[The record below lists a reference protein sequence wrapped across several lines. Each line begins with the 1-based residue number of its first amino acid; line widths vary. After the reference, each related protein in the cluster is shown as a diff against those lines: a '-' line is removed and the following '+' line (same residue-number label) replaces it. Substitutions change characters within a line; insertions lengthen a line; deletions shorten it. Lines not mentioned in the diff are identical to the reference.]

1 MDTRRLSP
9 SPRSVISS
17 VIVAALLV
25 LPALA
30 GAGTP
35 GPAPAP
41 KPAPTAPT
49 PKPVTPVTPAPTP
62 PPPPSAPTPPPP
74 PSQPSTPTAA
84 QRAAT
89 KAAAKAAAKKKTAA
103 ARTKRLAA
111 ARAARAAQAKREAA
125 RLARLKEARTL
136 KLLAA
141 AQDHANGIAERD
153 LEFARQKESVA
164 VLARSAHTEI
174 AGVPTVGAIAVGG
187 TPASTAVSS
196 ASLLPL
202 WLAAAISALLGLVAV
217 FSTFVLTNASPRRAV
232 GAAGL
237 ASSAIV
243 LALVL
248 PL

>member
-9 SPRSVISS
+9 ILRSAISS
-17 VIVAALLV
+17 AIVSALLV

-62 PPPPSAPTPPPP
+62 PPPPSAPAPPPP

-84 QRAAT
+84 QLAAT

-111 ARAARAAQAKREAA
+111 ARAARAKREAA
-125 RLARLKEARTL
+125 RRARLKEARTL

-153 LEFARQKESVA
+153 LGFARQKESVA

-187 TPASTAVSS
+187 TPAATAVSS
-196 ASLLPL
+196 APLLPL

-232 GAAGL
+232 GAVGL
-237 ASSAIV
+237 ASSA

-248 PL
+248 ALAG

>member
-1 MDTRRLSP
+1 MDTHRLSP
-9 SPRSVISS
+9 ILRSVISS
-17 VIVAALLV
+17 AIVAALLV

-49 PKPVTPVTPAPTP
+49 PKPVTPVAPAPTP
-62 PPPPSAPTPPPP
+62 PPPPSAPAPPAP

-84 QRAAT
+84 QLAAT

-125 RLARLKEARTL
+125 RRARLKEARTL

-187 TPASTAVSS
+187 APASTAVSS
-196 ASLLPL
+196 APLLPL

>member
-9 SPRSVISS
+9 ILRSVISS
-17 VIVAALLV
+17 AIVAALLV

-74 PSQPSTPTAA
+74 PSQPSAPTAA

-248 PL
+248 PF

>member
-9 SPRSVISS
+9 ILRSVISS
-17 VIVAALLV
+17 AIVAALLV

-111 ARAARAAQAKREAA
+111 ARAARAARAKREAA

-217 FSTFVLTNASPRRAV
+217 FSAFVLTPASPRRAV

-237 ASSAIV
+237 ASSANV

>member
-1 MDTRRLSP
+1 MDTHRLSP
-9 SPRSVISS
+9 ILRSVISS
-17 VIVAALLV
+17 AIVAALLV

-49 PKPVTPVTPAPTP
+49 PKPVTPVAPAPTP
-62 PPPPSAPTPPPP
+62 PPPPSAPAPPAP

-84 QRAAT
+84 QLAAT

-125 RLARLKEARTL
+125 RRARLKEARTL

>member
-9 SPRSVISS
+9 SLRSVISS
-17 VIVAALLV
+17 AIVAALLV

-111 ARAARAAQAKREAA
+111 ARAARAARAKREAA